1 MEIQDA
7 NVNKTLVV
15 EENHQ
20 TLAEEE
26 IQAWL
31 VSYLA
36 DLLDIDSDEIDI
48 TLPFNRYDI
57 DSSASVGMTGDL
69 EKCFGRKLEATLL
82 YDYPTIELLVRYLS
96 KPTSNKT

>member
-1 MEIQDA
+1 MEVQDA

-20 TLAEEE
+20 TLVEED

-36 DLLDIDSDEIDI
+36 DLLDMDSDEIDI

-96 KPTSNKT
+96 VPT